1 MSAAPLAIERL
12 TPSRRDDY
20 LRFFDHERGPAFR
33 DNPDWA
39 RCYCHYHQ
47 VSPALDWEALDAD
60 ANRVAMAARI
70 DCAEM
75 EGYLAYRAGEVVGW
89 LNAQP
94 RNRLRHCDARIG
106 VDGVALPVSEHEA
119 AAIVCFVVPA
129 HERRGGI
136 ARALLAGAL
145 ADLAR
150 RGIRIVDAYPR
161 NADTSDAPGRD
172 HYRGPRALFAAHGF
186 ADIGGNE
193 RVRVLRK
200 RLTP

>member
-39 RCYCHYHQ
+39 RCYCHFHQ
-47 VSPALDWEALDAD
+47 VSLALDWDALDAD

-70 DCAEM
+70 ACAEM

-106 VDGVALPVSEHEA
+106 VARVAPPVPEHEA
-119 AAIVCFVVPA
+119 AAVVCFVVPA
-129 HERRGGI
+129 PERRHGI

-145 ADLAR
+145 TDLAR
-150 RGIRIVDAYPR
+150 RGMRIVDA
-161 NADTSDAPGRD
+161 
-172 HYRGPRALFAAHGF
+172 
-186 ADIGGNE
+186 
-193 RVRVLRK
+193 
-200 RLTP
+200 